1 MLKVLDLEQEWGCL
15 LELRLLRIRA
25 TKMIIGVR
33 HCSLRIDH
41 LLILAAV
48 CFPDDLVVTVCSVRA
63 VNPSG
68 FFGDHI
74 FSTPN
79 VKQIHIE
86 FVVFC

>member
-25 TKMIIGVR
+25 TKMIIGVC

-48 CFPDDLVVTVCSVRA
+48 CFPDDLVVTICSVRA

-68 FFGDHI
+68 FFGDQI
-74 FSTPN
+74 FFTPN

-86 FVVFC
+86 FVVFR